1 MSGMEDG
8 APRPSSSAPRST
20 RARFS
25 VGAAPGA
32 SADILFVT
40 PGGQDRHGI
49 AAHLADTGLALRVH
63 APTRLC
69 LQGTILRPPALLIFE
84 ASPREP
90 EALEFA
96 RHLLQSSPQVPCLAL
111 IQEGDSDF
119 FDQVL
124 ECAQDALA
132 LPVVP
137 SLLRLKVVR
146 VVAPRD
152 VTPAA
157 RPRLERRF
165 APVPAP
171 ASERRSETYLFTDL
185 LQDGRSRLEARGG
198 DDLVAFSRACLGLP
212 RARRIEACLDAILAR
227 LAVENVAL
235 FTSGPANRLQLGA
248 VRPAC
253 REAGPLEEIA
263 ARVWKDQDGLI
274 EAGAASDATL
284 AGVPVVLPGRPLG
297 VLVASSARGGRRLV
311 REDLALLAAL
321 GERIGRTMTAA

>member
-1 MSGMEDG
+1 MSGLEDG

-96 RHLLQSSPQVPCLAL
+96 RHLVQSSPQVPCLAL

-165 APVPAP
+165 AAVPAP

-185 LQDGRSRLEARGG
+185 LQDGRSRLEAARGS
-198 DDLVAFSRACLGLP
+198 DDPVAFSRAYLGLP

-227 LAVENVAL
+227 LSVENVAL

-253 REAGPLEEIA
+253 HEAGPLA

-284 AGVPVVLPGRPLG
+284 AAVPVVLPGRPLG
-297 VLVASSARGGRRLV
+297 VLAASSARGGRRLV